1 MAGLLLGPLLRHIG
15 ERDATLWVET
25 DAPCEVEV
33 HAGGRSGRERT
44 FAVAG
49 HHYAVI
55 AVTELEPARSTPYEV
70 RIDGDKVWPE
80 PGSTFPPSRIRTVDP
95 TRPIRLIFGSCREAP
110 PLRGKGGR
118 PPDVLEAFAT
128 RMATQ
133 HHEEWP
139 DLLLLVGDQVYA
151 DYTSPPM
158 QE

>member
-70 RIDGDKVWPE
+70 RLDGE
-80 PGSTFPPSRIRTVDP
+80 CG
-95 TRPIRLIFGSCREAP
+95 
-110 PLRGKGGR
+110 
-118 PPDVLEAFAT
+118 
-128 RMATQ
+128 
-133 HHEEWP
+133 
-139 DLLLLVGDQVYA
+139 
-151 DYTSPPM
+151 
-158 QE
+158 